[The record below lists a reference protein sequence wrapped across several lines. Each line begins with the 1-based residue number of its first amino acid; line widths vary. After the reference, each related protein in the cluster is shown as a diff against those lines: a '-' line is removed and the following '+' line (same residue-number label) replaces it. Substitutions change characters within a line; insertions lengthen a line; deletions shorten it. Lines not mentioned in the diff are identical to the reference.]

1 MNLLNSSFSFSEMPE
16 FLNYSK
22 NSKDQ
27 ILDQI
32 DSNDFRQALLNRFG
46 VKDDLELAPVIR
58 PLLTDF
64 DSLLQLSSEFNL
76 HPKEFVARM
85 ALANMEA
92 LNDRKTASKLKAF
105 FKRYDYHLRI
115 NGYAIQD

>member
-1 MNLLNSSFSFSEMPE
+1 MPE
-16 FLNYSK
+16 FFNYSK

-32 DSNDFRQALLNRFG
+32 DSNEFRQALLNRFG

-64 DSLLQLSSEFNL
+64 DSLLQLSSEFGL

-105 FKRYDYHLRI
+105 FKRYEYHLRI
-115 NGYAIQD
+115 NGYAIPD